1 MCESMKADSVP
12 FQSLTSRAVVAVFV
26 GHGYSWQNP
35 NAHSHSLGPAPIPF
49 PVMIQLARYTAQG
62 FDRGAS
68 RLKEVLWLAVKWG
81 FFQTSVPWPSDV
93 RCALLRAFGA
103 SVGNGVVIRGN
114 VNISFPWRVSIGDDV
129 WLGEEVMILSLA
141 QVTIERNVCVS
152 QRAFLCTGSHDH
164 SKETFDLITK
174 PITLREGSWVAAMA
188 FIGPG
193 VEVGRGSRVAASAM
207 VSREVPPFVVVQ
219 GNPAAVVKELPNV

>member
-1 MCESMKADSVP
+1 
-12 FQSLTSRAVVAVFV
+12 
-26 GHGYSWQNP
+26 
-35 NAHSHSLGPAPIPF
+35 
-49 PVMIQLARYTAQG
+49 MIRLAGYTAQG

-68 RLKEVLWLAVKWG
+68 RLKESLWILVRAL
-81 FFQTSVPWPSDV
+81 FFLTPLPWPSAL

-103 SVGNGVVIRGN
+103 TAGRGVVIRAN
-114 VNISFPWRVSIGDDV
+114 VNISFPWRISIGDDV

-141 QVTIERNVCVS
+141 QVTIESNVCVS

-193 VEVGRGSRVAASAM
+193 VEIGRGSRVAAGAV
-207 VSREVPPFVVVQ
+207 VSREVPPFVVMQ
-219 GNPAAVVKELPNV
+219 GNPALVVKELPGETIAPR

>member
-1 MCESMKADSVP
+1 
-12 FQSLTSRAVVAVFV
+12 
-26 GHGYSWQNP
+26 
-35 NAHSHSLGPAPIPF
+35 
-49 PVMIQLARYTAQG
+49 MIQLARYTAQG

-68 RLKEVLWLAVKWG
+68 RLKEALWLAVKWC

-114 VNISFPWRVSIGDDV
+114 VNITFPWRVSIGDDV
-129 WLGEEVMILSLA
+129 WIGEEVMILSLA
-141 QVTIERNVCVS
+141 QVTIESNVCIS

-174 PITLREGSWVAAMA
+174 PVTLREGSWVAAMA

-193 VEVGRGSRVAASAM
+193 VEVGRGSRVAAGAM
-207 VSREVPPFVVVQ
+207 VSREVQPFVVVQ
-219 GNPAAVVKELPNV
+219 GNPASVVKELPKG